1 MKAEIVANKN
11 FRFDREKL
19 AKYIKVSKDSFMY
32 ERLDQLCKEAES
44 IGSPKGIYN
53 ISYVEGK
60 GLDYVKVGDVVFK
73 SELFRENIGEIN
85 RFFPYIAT
93 SGEEL
98 TKWAEGFDE
107 IIDQFLADSI
117 AQRACKIAQDNIF
130 KEIDEKY
137 GVKKTSTMNPGSL
150 PQWPVNE
157 QKNLFALF
165 AGGEKKIEVELL
177 PSFLMK
183 PVKTVSGIRYESEN
197 DFNNCKLCPRQKC
210 PNRSAKFQGRY

>member
-1 MKAEIVANKN
+1 MKAEVVLNRDLK
-11 FRFDREKL
+11 FDREKI
-19 AKYIKVSKDSFMY
+19 AKHIRLDKKSFMY
-32 ERLDQLCKEAES
+32 ERLDHLCKEAEN
-44 IGSPKGIYN
+44 IGAPKGIYN
-53 ISYVEGK
+53 ISYVDEK
-60 GLDYVKVGDVVFK
+60 GCDYVKVGEIIFE

-93 SGEEL
+93 SGKEL
-98 TKWAEGFDE
+98 TKWAESFDE

-117 AQRACKIAQDNIF
+117 AQRACKIAQDAIF

-150 PQWPVNE
+150 PQWPVDQ

-177 PSFLMK
+177 PSSLMK

-210 PNRSAKFQGRY
+210 PNRSAKFERI